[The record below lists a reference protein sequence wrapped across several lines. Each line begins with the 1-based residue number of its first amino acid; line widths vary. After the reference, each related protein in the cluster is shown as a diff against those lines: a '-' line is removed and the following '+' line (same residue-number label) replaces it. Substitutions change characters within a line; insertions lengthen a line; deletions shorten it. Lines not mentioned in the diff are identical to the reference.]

1 MMEQG
6 CLHLPGRATIKA
18 TEYRELIED
27 RLSAL
32 NLLAEKNRELVAA
45 DNRLEAQEEQRKML
59 EARLETANNL
69 LEMHERFFSEHP
81 FEKSLFEKWQKQ
93 REEEALP
100 PFARGTGNDAALDG
114 DGGAQ

>member
-32 NLLAEKNRELVAA
+32 NLLAEKNRELEEAK
-45 DNRLEAQEEQRKML
+45 NRLEAAEEHIKML
-59 EARLETANNL
+59 QERLQKAVGRLE
-69 LEMHERFFSEHP
+69 EYERWLSADEYTRKE
-81 FEKSLFEKWQKQ
+81 FERWQKD
-93 REEEALP
+93 
-100 PFARGTGNDAALDG
+100 DAPRKAAPDQN
-114 DGGAQ
+114 GGAQ

>member
-45 DNRLEAQEEQRKML
+45 DNRLEAQEEQIKEL
-59 EARLETANNL
+59 KERLQEVGGRLA
-69 LEMHERFFSEHP
+69 EYDRFF
-81 FEKSLFEKWQKQ
+81 FENPEEQAELGAWRGAKADL
-93 REEEALP
+93 EEEP
-100 PFARGTGNDAALDG
+100 E
-114 DGGAQ
+114 GGAQ

>member
-27 RLSAL
+27 RLSAM

-45 DNRLEAQEEQRKML
+45 ANRLEAQEEQIKELQERLQKADGRLAEFDQFFFENNL
-59 EARLETANNL
+59 EAVAFAAWRNKK
-69 LEMHERFFSEHP
+69 SEKIAQP
-81 FEKSLFEKWQKQ
+81 E
-93 REEEALP
+93 
-100 PFARGTGNDAALDG
+100 
-114 DGGAQ
+114 GGAQ

>member
-32 NLLAEKNRELVAA
+32 NLLAEKNRELEEAK
-45 DNRLEAQEEQRKML
+45 NRLEAKEEQIEML
-59 EARLETANNL
+59 QERLQKASGKLGEY
-69 LEMHERFFSEHP
+69 ERFFAGPNTDSWRDD
-81 FEKSLFEKWQKQ
+81 FVKWQKAQ
-93 REEEALP
+93 AEKKALQP
-100 PFARGTGNDAALDG
+100 E
-114 DGGAQ
+114 GGAQ

>member
-45 DNRLEAQEEQRKML
+45 DNRLEAQEEQIKML
-59 EARLETANNL
+59 KERLQNADGRIAEYV
-69 LEMHERFFSEHP
+69 RFFVENDLEAMT
-81 FEKSLFEKWQKQ
+81 FAAWRNKKSDKTAEP
-93 REEEALP
+93 E
-100 PFARGTGNDAALDG
+100 
-114 DGGAQ
+114 GGAQ